1 VPEGDALRRTAAR
14 LDAALT
20 GRVLAR
26 AELRWPDAAGVDLV
40 GRTVLGTRPY
50 GKHLLTRLDDGR
62 TLHTH
67 LRMDGSWRVLP
78 AGRPAPVSDPWV
90 RAVLGTHEWLALG
103 QRLGMLDVLRTADE
117 PRLLAP
123 LGPDVLDDD
132 FPAAGL
138 PGVLERWSADPR
150 PAAEVLLDQ
159 GVQAGFGTIWTA
171 EALFAR
177 RMWPWI
183 PAREV
188 ADPATLVMTGREL
201 MARAV
206 AALPDP
212 RAHGRLGEPC
222 VRCGTPI
229 AVGAARPAPM
239 ERPVFFCRTC
249 APGPAGPTAPRYAR
263 RP

>member
-1 VPEGDALRRTAAR
+1 MPEGDALRRTAAR
-14 LDAALT
+14 LDAALA
-20 GRVLAR
+20 GEVLTR

-40 GRTVLGTRPY
+40 GRTVLGTGTY

-67 LRMDGSWRVLP
+67 LRMDGAWRV
-78 AGRPAPVSDPWV
+78 RPARGTPALDDPWV
-90 RAVLGTHEWLALG
+90 RAVLATDRWLVVG
-103 QRLGMLDVLRTADE
+103 ERLGMLDVLRTVDE

-123 LGPDVLDDD
+123 LGPDVLADG
-132 FPAAGL
+132 FPTAGL
-138 PGVLERWSADPR
+138 PGVLGRWAGDAR

-177 RMWPWI
+177 RTWPWT

-188 ADPATLVMTGREL
+188 RDAATLVMTGREL

-206 AALPDP
+206 TAMPQP

-222 VRCGTPI
+222 TRCGTPI
-229 AVGAARPAPM
+229 AVNGARPAPM
-239 ERPVFFCRTC
+239 ERPVFWCPTC
-249 APGPAGPTAPRYAR
+249 QAGPPGSVAPPYSR
-263 RP
+263 RA